1 MASNIIR
8 DKKNESWENAK
19 DAGREALSK
28 GKEAGEQATQAARQ
42 EGQDMVDKAKD
53 AGAQVM
59 DKVRDA
65 GGQVMDK
72 AKETAQSVG
81 TMASETACMVGKKAE
96 DATAAAGHSI
106 AEFGDKISEKAP
118 QAGFAGAAAQ
128 KVGETI
134 KEGGRYIEEH
144 KLSGMAHDVEAII
157 KNHPIP
163 ALLAVFGIGFMIGHA
178 MKESR

>member
-1 MASNIIR
+1 MASNTIR

-28 GKEAGEQATQAARQ
+28 GKEAGEHAAQAARL
-42 EGQDMVDKAKD
+42 EGQETLEKAKDAGGNIMDKAKD
-53 AGAQVM
+53 AGAEM
-59 DKVRDA
+59 
-65 GGQVMDK
+65 MDK
-72 AKETAQSVG
+72 AKEAAQSVG
-81 TMASETACMVGKKAE
+81 TMASDTACMVGKKAE

-106 AEFGDKISEKAP
+106 ADFGQKIADQAP

-128 KVGETI
+128 KVGDTI
-134 KEGGRYIEEH
+134 KEGGRYIEEQ
-144 KLSGMAHDVEAII
+144 KLSGIAHDVEAVI

-178 MKESR
+178 MKDSR

>member
-1 MASNIIR
+1 MASNTI
-8 DKKNESWENAK
+8 KKNEPWEHAK

-28 GKEAGEQATQAARQ
+28 GKEAGEQAVQAARV
-42 EGQDMVDKAKD
+42 EGQDTLEKAKDAGGHVMDKVKDAGGQMMDKAKD
-53 AGAQVM
+53 A
-59 DKVRDA
+59 
-65 GGQVMDK
+65 
-72 AKETAQSVG
+72 AQSVG
-81 TMASETACMVGKKAE
+81 TMASETACMVGQKAE

-106 AEFGDKISEKAP
+106 ADFGQKIADKAP

-128 KVGETI
+128 KVGDTI
-134 KEGGRYIEEH
+134 KDGGRYIEEQ
-144 KLSGMAHDVEAII
+144 KLSGIAHDVEAVI